1 MDPQDFNLYLQ
12 VSGCADRLL
21 DCYRE
26 EVRQQNYNHNVAM
39 HYITLSNQARE
50 KAIQLIS
57 EGLDD

>member
-12 VSGCADRLL
+12 ASGCADRLL
-21 DCYRE
+21 DCYME
-26 EVRQQNYNHNVAM
+26 EVRQPNYNHTIAM

>member
-1 MDPQDFNLYLQ
+1 MHRRAFKQLPVF
-12 VSGCADRLL
+12 CARRLL
-21 DCYRE
+21 DNYME
-26 EVRQQNYNHNVAM
+26 EVRQPNYNHTVAM